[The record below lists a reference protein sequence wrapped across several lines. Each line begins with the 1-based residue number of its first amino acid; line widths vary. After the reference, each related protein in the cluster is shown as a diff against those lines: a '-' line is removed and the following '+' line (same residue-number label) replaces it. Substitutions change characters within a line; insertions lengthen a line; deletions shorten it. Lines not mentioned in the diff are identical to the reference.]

1 MKGSEAMTPEIAEQL
16 KNSLTTLV
24 EQDGGSIELV
34 QFTNDS
40 MEFNLLL
47 DSAECAE
54 CTMPKQ
60 FLEEVFL
67 AQAQTIYDNLRSVLI
82 NDPRKD

>member
-40 MEFNLLL
+40 MELNLLL

-54 CTMPKQ
+54 CVMPKQ

-67 AQAQTIYDNLRSVLI
+67 AQAQTIYGNLRSVLI

>member
-54 CTMPKQ
+54 CVMAKQ

-67 AQAQTIYDNLRSVLI
+67 AQAQTIYGNLRSVVI

>member
-1 MKGSEAMTPEIAEQL
+1 MTPEIAEQL

-54 CTMPKQ
+54 CIMPKQ

-67 AQAQTIYDNLRSVLI
+67 GQAQTIYDNLRSVLI

>member
-1 MKGSEAMTPEIAEQL
+1 
-16 KNSLTTLV
+16 
-24 EQDGGSIELV
+24 
-34 QFTNDS
+34 

-54 CTMPKQ
+54 CVMPKQ

-67 AQAQTIYDNLRSVLI
+67 AQAQTIYGNLRSVLI

>member
-1 MKGSEAMTPEIAEQL
+1 MTPEIAEQL

-24 EQDGGSIELV
+24 EHDGGSIELA

-54 CTMPKQ
+54 CIMPKQ

>member
-54 CTMPKQ
+54 CVMAKQ

-67 AQAQTIYDNLRSVLI
+67 AQAQTIYGNLRSVLI

>member
-1 MKGSEAMTPEIAEQL
+1 MTPEIAEQL

-24 EQDGGSIELV
+24 EQDGGTIELV
-34 QFTNDS
+34 QFTDDS
-40 MEFNLLL
+40 MEFNLHL

-54 CTMPKQ
+54 FVMAKQ
-60 FLEEVFL
+60 LIEEVFL
-67 AQAQTIYDNLRSVLI
+67 DKAQTIYGNLRSVLI

>member
-24 EQDGGSIELV
+24 EQDGGTIELV

-54 CTMPKQ
+54 CVMAKQ

-67 AQAQTIYDNLRSVLI
+67 AQAQTIYGNLRSVLI

>member
-1 MKGSEAMTPEIAEQL
+1 MTPEIAEQL

-24 EQDGGSIELV
+24 EQDGGTIELV

-54 CTMPKQ
+54 CVMAKQ
-60 FLEEVFL
+60 FLEEVFF
-67 AQAQTIYDNLRSVLI
+67 AQAQTIYGNLRSVLI

>member
-54 CTMPKQ
+54 CVMPKQ

-67 AQAQTIYDNLRSVLI
+67 AQAQTIYGNLRSVLI

>member
-1 MKGSEAMTPEIAEQL
+1 MTPEIAEQL
-16 KNSLTTLV
+16 KNTLTTLV

-47 DSAECAE
+47 DSADCAE
-54 CTMPKQ
+54 CIMPKQ

>member
-1 MKGSEAMTPEIAEQL
+1 MTPEIAEQL

-24 EQDGGSIELV
+24 EQDGGIIELV

-54 CTMPKQ
+54 CVMAKQ

-67 AQAQTIYDNLRSVLI
+67 AQAQTIYGNLRSVLI

>member
-40 MEFNLLL
+40 IEFNLLL

-54 CTMPKQ
+54 CVMPKQ

-67 AQAQTIYDNLRSVLI
+67 AQAQTIYGNLRSVLI

>member
-1 MKGSEAMTPEIAEQL
+1 MTPEIAEQL
-16 KNSLTTLV
+16 KNTLTTLV

-54 CTMPKQ
+54 CIMPKQ

-67 AQAQTIYDNLRSVLI
+67 AQAMKKSSLPKLRQFMIIYDRF
-82 NDPRKD
+82 

>member
-1 MKGSEAMTPEIAEQL
+1 MTPEIAEQL
-16 KNSLTTLV
+16 KDTLTTLV

-34 QFTNDS
+34 RFTNDS
-40 MEFNLLL
+40 VEFNLLL

-54 CTMPKQ
+54 CVMPKQ

-67 AQAQTIYDNLRSVLI
+67 AQAQTIYGNLRSVLI

>member
-1 MKGSEAMTPEIAEQL
+1 MTPEIAEQL
-16 KNSLTTLV
+16 KSSLTTLV

-34 QFTNDS
+34 QFTNHS

-54 CTMPKQ
+54 CVMAKQ

-67 AQAQTIYDNLRSVLI
+67 AQAQTIYGNLRSVLI

>member
-1 MKGSEAMTPEIAEQL
+1 MTPEIAEQL
-16 KNSLTTLV
+16 KNTLTTLV

-47 DSAECAE
+47 DGAECAE
-54 CTMPKQ
+54 CVMAKQ

-67 AQAQTIYDNLRSVLI
+67 AQAQTIYGNLRSVLI

>member
-47 DSAECAE
+47 DSAECAD
-54 CTMPKQ
+54 CVMPKQ

-67 AQAQTIYDNLRSVLI
+67 AQAQTIYGNLRSVLI

>member
-1 MKGSEAMTPEIAEQL
+1 MAPEIAEQL

-34 QFTNDS
+34 HFTNDS

-54 CTMPKQ
+54 CVMPKQ

-67 AQAQTIYDNLRSVLI
+67 AQAQTIYGNLRSVLI

>member
-1 MKGSEAMTPEIAEQL
+1 MTPEIAEQL

-24 EQDGGSIELV
+24 EQDGGTIELV

-54 CTMPKQ
+54 CVMAKQ

-67 AQAQTIYDNLRSVLI
+67 TQAQTIYGNLRSVLI

>member
-1 MKGSEAMTPEIAEQL
+1 MTPEMAEQL

-34 QFTNDS
+34 RFTNDS
-40 MEFNLLL
+40 VEFNLLL

-54 CTMPKQ
+54 CVMAKQ

-67 AQAQTIYDNLRSVLI
+67 AQAQTIYGNLRSVLI

>member
-1 MKGSEAMTPEIAEQL
+1 MTPEIAEQL
-16 KNSLTTLV
+16 KNTLTTLV

-34 QFTNDS
+34 QFTNNS
-40 MEFNLLL
+40 IEFNLLL

-54 CTMPKQ
+54 CVMAKQ

-67 AQAQTIYDNLRSVLI
+67 SQAQTIYGNLRSVLI

>member
-1 MKGSEAMTPEIAEQL
+1 MTPEIAEQL

-24 EQDGGSIELV
+24 EQDGGTIEIV
-34 QFTNDS
+34 QFTGDS

-54 CTMPKQ
+54 CVMPKQ
-60 FLEEVFL
+60 FLEQLFL
-67 AQAQTIYDNLRSVLI
+67 DQAQKIYGNLRSVLI
-82 NDPRKD
+82 NDPRKE

>member
-40 MEFNLLL
+40 IEFNLLL

-54 CTMPKQ
+54 CVMAKQ

-67 AQAQTIYDNLRSVLI
+67 AQAQTIYGNLRSVLI

>member
-1 MKGSEAMTPEIAEQL
+1 MTPEIAEQL
-16 KNSLTTLV
+16 KNTLTTLV

-34 QFTNDS
+34 HFTNDS

-54 CTMPKQ
+54 CIMPKQ

>member
-16 KNSLTTLV
+16 RNSLTTLV

-54 CTMPKQ
+54 CVMPKQ

-67 AQAQTIYDNLRSVLI
+67 AQAQTIYGNLRSVLI